1 MAEFIKDV
9 KRIFNKYFLRKPNV
23 QRMLLGF
30 VTYVIT
36 LSTLI
41 LSVVP
46 AEVNINIGQVSSRT
60 IYAPITFEDE
70 IATEKARNQAEL
82 RVNDQYVRDRNLE
95 KQIYNNMEI
104 IGSLIIENKSLSIKE
119 LRATLI
125 EKLPDDIDS
134 KTDIISDNTLYYI
147 VGLEADYI
155 SELNEAAQNVLSE
168 VYKETIITAESGLAL
183 IQHNVAQLS
192 YTIPEKIY
200 VESLVKSVFQPSSAY
215 SEVKT
220 AAQKKEARQNVAPIM
235 IHKGDVLVTK
245 NQVITDQIYSY
256 LEKSG
261 LLSNSRRTQMVL
273 GVAIYQLLIFII
285 VVALLKIFCKS
296 VFNKVVSLLMLA
308 LIMIVCVLITTVIV
322 PFSPLF
328 VVSVTVGVLITALLD
343 WQAALISVLA
353 YNFLIAPMI
362 MDTPYALITSII
374 TGVTAIVSSYK
385 MSQRADMLKVALYV
399 AAISVSTVVA
409 SNLIIGSELSVVA
422 NSALLIILS
431 SIAMVIIA
439 IGSLPLLENTFGIIS
454 TIRLLEL
461 SNPNRPLLRKLLL
474 EAPGTYN
481 HSIVM
486 GNLAEAAAEAVGADP
501 LLARVGAY
509 YHDIGK
515 LKRPGFFVE
524 NQLDG
529 NNPHDKYT
537 PSLSALVI
545 MSHVKD
551 GVELAKEE
559 KLPEQ
564 VIDMIKQ
571 HHGTTLVSYFYHK
584 AVNQNESEDS
594 IRETE
599 YRYDGPRPQTKE
611 AGIIM
616 LSDAIEAAVR
626 SLKRR
631 SPAKVEEVVRKIIKS
646 RLQDGELDECDLTM
660 RDLEKLAET
669 YIRVLSGVY
678 HNRIAYP
685 ERSIADLERSK
696 KLGRN
701 TNIE

>member
-1 MAEFIKDV
+1 MTEFIKDV

-23 QRMLLGF
+23 QRLLLGF
-30 VTYVIT
+30 ITYVII

-95 KQIYNNMEI
+95 QQVYDNMAT
-104 IGSLIIENKSLSIKE
+104 IGSLIIENKSLSIKD
-119 LRATLI
+119 LRSALI

-155 SELNEAAQNVLSE
+155 NELNDAAQNVLSE

-183 IQHNVAQLS
+183 IQHNVTQLS

-215 SEVKT
+215 SEAKT
-220 AAQKKEARQNVAPIM
+220 AAQKKEARQNVAPVM

-245 NQVITDQIYSY
+245 DQVITDQIYSY

-261 LLSNSRRTQMVL
+261 LLSNMRRTQMVL
-273 GVAIYQLLIFII
+273 GVTIYLLLIFIV

-296 VFNKVVSLLMLA
+296 VFNKVISLLMLA

-353 YNFLIAPMI
+353 YNFIIAPMI
-362 MDTPYALITSII
+362 IDTSYALIISLI
-374 TGVTAIVSSYK
+374 TGVTSIVSSYK
-385 MSQRADMLKVALYV
+385 MSQRADMIKVALYV
-399 AAISVSTVVA
+399 AAISGSTVVA

-594 IRETE
+594 IREAD
-599 YRYDGPRPQTKE
+599 YKYDGPRPQTKE

-701 TNIE
+701 SNIK

>member
-1 MAEFIKDV
+1 MTEFIKEI
-9 KRIFNKYFLRKPNV
+9 KRLFNKYFLRKPNF
-23 QRMLLGF
+23 QRLALGV
-30 VTYVIT
+30 VTYIIT
-36 LSTLI
+36 LSTLVLAVI
-41 LSVVP
+41 P
-46 AEVNINIGQVSSRT
+46 TQVNLNIGQVSTRT

-70 IATEKARNQAEL
+70 VATEKARDQAEQ
-82 RVNDQYVRDRNLE
+82 RVNDQYARDRNLE
-95 KQIYNNMEI
+95 DQVFSDMSL
-104 IGSLIIENKSLSIKE
+104 IGGLIIENKNLSIKD
-119 LRATLI
+119 LRATLV
-125 EKLPDDIDS
+125 EKLPDNIKS

-147 VGLEADYI
+147 VGLEDSNI
-155 SELNEAAQNVLSE
+155 KDLNDSAEQVLEE

-183 IQHNVAQLS
+183 IQHKVTQLS

-200 VESLVKSVFQPSSAY
+200 VESLIKSVFQPSSTY
-215 SEVKT
+215 SEVLT
-220 AAQKKEARQNVAPIM
+220 ATLKKEARNNVAPVL
-235 IHKGDVLVTK
+235 IHKGDVLISK
-245 NQVITDQIYSY
+245 DQVITAQVYTY

-261 LLSNSRRTQMVL
+261 LLSNSRRTQMFL
-273 GVAIYQLLIFII
+273 GVATYQLIIFII
-285 VVALLKIFCKS
+285 IVALLKIFCKS
-296 VFNKVVSLLMLA
+296 IYNKVTSLLMVAIIIA
-308 LIMIVCVLITTVIV
+308 LSVITTTVLV

-343 WQAALISVLA
+343 WQSAMIAVLA
-353 YNFLIAPMI
+353 YNVLIAPMI
-362 MDTPYALITSII
+362 VDSPYALIISLI

-385 MSQRADMLKVALYV
+385 MSQRADMVKVALYV
-399 AAISVSTVVA
+399 AAISGSAVVA
-409 SNLIIGSELSVVA
+409 SNLIVGTELSVVA
-422 NSALLIILS
+422 NSALLTALI
-431 SIAMVIIA
+431 SIAMVIVA
-439 IGSLPLLENTFGIIS
+439 IGSLPLLENSFGIIS

-461 SNPNRPLLRKLLL
+461 SNPNRPLLRRLLL

-529 NNPHDKYT
+529 NNPQDKYT

-559 KLPEQ
+559 KLPVQ
-564 VIDMIKQ
+564 VIDMIQQ

-584 AVNQNESEDS
+584 AVQQNESENS

-631 SPAKVEEVVRKIIKS
+631 SPAKVEEVVRKIIKA

-696 KLGRN
+696 KLARN
-701 TNIE
+701 SNIK